1 MNNISSPID
10 GNLVFVVSEN
20 CIFQYNGNNWSKYW
34 KSDGNI
40 ANNNDFIGTTNN
52 QDLKFNSNDSLRM
65 IIKNDGNIGINI
77 EEPEFFFHVNS
88 NDTIV
93 ENSILNATA
102 STNTGNNVEN
112 IIDGNPNSFWQSET
126 LYLPNSGDY
135 SYWIKLTLD
144 TARIINRY
152 RLETPSNPP
161 IDWFFQGSNDDIN
174 WVDLH
179 EVGDFTLN
187 NWTVRDY
194 TLNSQTTAYQY
205 YRLFIITIQEYLSAS
220 GWVQSDGYVRMGEF
234 RLFEKNEY
242 EGDFIVDSLG
252 RVGIG
257 TNPSEKLEV
266 SGNIL
271 ATGSIT
277 PDYVFEKY
285 YNGESILKPEYTFEK
300 LEKIEQ
306 FIKKHKH
313 LPGVPSAK
321 EIQKQGGIIV
331 NRATEINLEKIEELY
346 LHIFELN
353 KRIEI
358 LEKESDRLRNSNSKH

>member
-1 MNNISSPID
+1 
-10 GNLVFVVSEN
+10 
-20 CIFQYNGNNWSKYW
+20 
-34 KSDGNI
+34 
-40 ANNNDFIGTTNN
+40 
-52 QDLKFNSNDSLRM
+52 
-65 IIKNDGNIGINI
+65 
-77 EEPEFFFHVNS
+77 
-88 NDTIV
+88 
-93 ENSILNATA
+93 
-102 STNTGNNVEN
+102 
-112 IIDGNPNSFWQSET
+112 
-126 LYLPNSGDY
+126 
-135 SYWIKLTLD
+135 
-144 TARIINRY
+144 
-152 RLETPSNPP
+152 
-161 IDWFFQGSNDDIN
+161 
-174 WVDLH
+174 
-179 EVGDFTLN
+179 
-187 NWTVRDY
+187 
-194 TLNSQTTAYQY
+194 
-205 YRLFIITIQEYLSAS
+205 
-220 GWVQSDGYVRMGEF
+220 MGEF

-358 LEKESDRLRNSNSKH
+358 LEKESDRHRNSNSKH